1 MSTKEVPDIGEMY
14 EFWQLKDEIEN
25 LFCRYHNDEAL
36 DHDSYMAAR
45 KLIIKIESLGKKE
58 KE

>member
-1 MSTKEVPDIGEMY
+1 MKKPIPIEDAIKFWEMKE
-14 EFWQLKDEIEN
+14 EIEG
-25 LFCRYHNDEAL
+25 LLCRYHNNEAL

-58 KE
+58 EE